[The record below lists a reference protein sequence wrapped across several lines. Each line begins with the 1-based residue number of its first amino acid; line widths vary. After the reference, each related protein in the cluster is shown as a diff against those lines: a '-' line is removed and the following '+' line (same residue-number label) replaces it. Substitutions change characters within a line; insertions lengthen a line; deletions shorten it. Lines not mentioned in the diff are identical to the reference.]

1 MDVMRE
7 KQHNCW
13 IPNNNF
19 FFFFFYLQAILV
31 IINATV
37 RVNVVSSADW
47 DPYIVN
53 RMYSIALFANDGE
66 LGRSVRKINGELIR
80 APRRVQLLL

>member
-13 IPNNNF
+13 IPNNN
-19 FFFFFYLQAILV
+19 FFFFYLQAILV

-53 RMYSIALFANDGE
+53 RMYSIALFANGE